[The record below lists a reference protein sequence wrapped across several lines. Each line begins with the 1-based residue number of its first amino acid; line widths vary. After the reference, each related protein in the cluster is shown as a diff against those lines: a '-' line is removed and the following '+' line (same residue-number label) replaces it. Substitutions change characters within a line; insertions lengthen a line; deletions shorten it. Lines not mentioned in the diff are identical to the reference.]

1 MKSAMPGSRIGN
13 VLTLISSLTTAFP
26 PGLFSPASGALWPG
40 FDFLNEKVVLT
51 QAGKE
56 LAQGTGALAMG
67 HPAKAVAWLV
77 GKLADRNK
85 GLEAGQVVMTGTLT
99 PILPI
104 EKGATYVAKFSTLG
118 EVTATFL

>member
-1 MKSAMPGSRIGN
+1 VA
-13 VLTLISSLTTAFP
+13 
-26 PGLFSPASGALWPG
+26 G
-40 FDFLNEKVVLT
+40 FDFLNERVVLT

-77 GKLADRNK
+77 GKMADRNK
-85 GLEAGQVVMTGTLT
+85 GLEAGQIVMTGTLT